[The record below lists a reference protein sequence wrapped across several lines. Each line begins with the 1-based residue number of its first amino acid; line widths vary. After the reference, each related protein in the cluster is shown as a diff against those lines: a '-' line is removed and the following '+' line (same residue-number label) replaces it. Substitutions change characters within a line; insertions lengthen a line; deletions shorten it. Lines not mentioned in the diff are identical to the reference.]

1 MLSKRQTKRQ
11 LRIIGSTG
19 GTLEEFRKLVANSG
33 SLKIKI
39 WKTVRLE
46 EIKAALESPEAP
58 EREGRIL
65 VKV

>member
-1 MLSKRQTKRQ
+1 M
-11 LRIIGSTG
+11 
-19 GTLEEFRKLVANSG
+19 EEFRKLVANSG